1 MQEDEIAIDN
11 EKGKTKT
18 KMADEKN
25 KMADEENKMA
35 NAAKPG
41 NKMAE
46 EEKVALLGDSATK
59 KTKSK

>member
-1 MQEDEIAIDN
+1 
-11 EKGKTKT
+11 
-18 KMADEKN
+18 
-25 KMADEENKMA
+25 MADEENKMA

-46 EEKVALLGDSATK
+46 EEMK

>member
-1 MQEDEIAIDN
+1 MKVLDVGILDGVAKQ
-11 EKGKTKT
+11 
-18 KMADEKN
+18 KMV
-25 KMADEENKMA
+25 

-46 EEKVALLGDSATK
+46 EEMK

>member
-1 MQEDEIAIDN
+1 MQEDEIAIEN

-18 KMADEKN
+18 